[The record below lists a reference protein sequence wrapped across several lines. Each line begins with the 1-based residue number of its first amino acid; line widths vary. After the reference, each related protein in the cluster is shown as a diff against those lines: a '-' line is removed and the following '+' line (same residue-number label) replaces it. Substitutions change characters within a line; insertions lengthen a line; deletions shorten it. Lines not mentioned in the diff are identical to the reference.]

1 MSRKLIS
8 GAKAYLTYFDTEFT
22 TTFTTIYSQNTTF
35 STAYFTNYITSQPTT
50 FSLVRQTSAV
60 TSAPFITYYD
70 SVWYSTYQTSR
81 QTSRSTQDLIC
92 DPYSYDVNT
101 SYTTVY
107 QTQTNEGETQ
117 IFFTSWRYDRPT
129 ELGPASDTATL
140 DINGNETFTQ
150 SYDPS
155 CAASGCV
162 GSNYQ
167 YTTTQYYT
175 NYQSYFN
182 TEVPAIIFTTYDTV
196 WATSYVYSEPGAT
209 DPANGIYDCYPQS
222 NPDVFVYCSQPGI
235 SCQGCTYQEVIVTN
249 TSVQTNDS
257 YPGTALRATYVFTSA
272 LANTTWIKSYDV
284 TCSSLICNTEYVTI
298 AGTTV
303 PAPPTYQ
310 YTSNITSRIT
320 TISGEDCYY
329 SAPRTTTWTTY
340 FDTQYTNIQPTS
352 QQTITTFTTEYNT
365 AWNSVGNTSFPTQYI
380 TSNDTSR
387 ITSYPVSTS
396 NQTSNQT
403 SWYTS

>member
-35 STAYFTNYITSQPTT
+35 STAYFTDYITSRPTT

-60 TSAPFITYYD
+60 TSAPFITYYN
-70 SVWYSTYQTSR
+70 SVWYSTYETSR

-92 DPYSYDVNT
+92 DPYSYQVNT
-101 SYTTVY
+101 SYTTTW
-107 QTQTNEGETQ
+107 QTQTNSGALT
-117 IFFTSWRYDRPT
+117 FSFTSWSTTQPT
-129 ELGPASDTATL
+129 QLGPVSDSATL
-140 DINGNETFTQ
+140 DINGIETFGGT
-150 SYDPS
+150 YDPS
-155 CAASGCV
+155 CVADGCA

-196 WATSYVYSEPGAT
+196 WQTSYSYSEPGAT
-209 DPANGIYDCYPQS
+209 DPNNGIYDCYPQS
-222 NPDVFVYCSQPGI
+222 NPDVFIYCSQPGI
-235 SCQGCTYQEVIVTN
+235 SCQGCTYYGTIVSN

-257 YPGTALRATYVFTSA
+257 YFGTAPRATYVYTSA
-272 LANTTWIKSYDV
+272 LANTTWIKSYDI
-284 TCSSLICNTEYVTI
+284 TCSSLRCNTEYVTI
-298 AGTTV
+298 AGTTE
-303 PAPPTYQ
+303 PAPATYRS
-310 YTSNITSRIT
+310 TSRTTSRIT
-320 TISGEDCYY
+320 TIYGEDCYY

-340 FDTQYTNIQPTS
+340 FDTDYTNIQATS
-352 QQTITTFTTEYNT
+352 QGTTTTFTTEFNT